1 MTIITDIVRKQNIHV
16 NDVCIARP
24 SLHIDEENLQFRD
37 NLSQS
42 VTSWNKAFLR
52 TLFVLPPS
60 RPSKSLR
67 ALKHHL

>member
-16 NDVCIARP
+16 NDVCIAIR

-42 VTSWNKAFLR
+42 VTS
-52 TLFVLPPS
+52 
-60 RPSKSLR
+60 
-67 ALKHHL
+67 